1 MSKTLLL
8 DVDGVLIRD
17 RLLLSHV
24 KDNAVQ
30 YVRSKVPSSR
40 NPAQLNAFL
49 LKTHGHTAI
58 GLNKAFRIDTSDFD
72 ERVYDKKLIN
82 HLWSVISGTEFQQ
95 EAKIIYDIAKEGIWK
110 VKLFS
115 NSPLQWTMPVA
126 LAISDLVGVQEHE
139 YLKPQGLAYRDFSP
153 SEMYMFIDDQV
164 KNLRPVKDM
173 PNWRPIHFNPALH
186 TTRPEFITSGSIW
199 EAQLAASVFLDP
211 VQDVFKI

>member
-30 YVRSKVPSSR
+30 YVRAKVPSNK
-40 NPAQLNAFL
+40 NPARLNSFL
-49 LKTHGHTAI
+49 MKCYGHTAI

-72 ERVYDKKLIN
+72 HRVYDRKLID
-82 HLWSVISGTEFQQ
+82 HLWSVVSGTEFQ
-95 EAKIIYDIAKEGIWK
+95 EDAKIIYEIAKEGNWK

-115 NSPLQWTMPVA
+115 NSPLEWTMPVA
-126 LAISDLVGVQEHE
+126 IAISDLVGIHDHE
-139 YLKPQGLAYRDFSP
+139 YLKPRGLAYKDFSP
-153 SEMYMFIDDQV
+153 NEMYMFIDDRV
-164 KNLRPVKDM
+164 ENLRPVKGLS
-173 PNWRPIHFNPALH
+173 NWRPIHFNPQLH
-186 TTRPEFITSGSIW
+186 TTRPEFITIGSIW